1 MYTRQQIESILKQI
15 LQDTPV
21 KRVVLFG
28 SYAKNDATAESD
40 LDFVIDSG
48 GALHGLGFFGVLE
61 TIAQAFCVPVDVIEL
76 SQIEAGSRIA
86 CEVAQT
92 GVTVYETESSTDS

>member
-28 SYAKNDATAESD
+28 SYAKDNATEESD
-40 LDFVIDSG
+40 LDFVIDSDG
-48 GALHGLGFFGVLE
+48 TLRGLDFFGVLE
-61 TIAQAFCVPVDVIEL
+61 TMAQAFHVPVDVIEL

-86 CEVAQT
+86 HEVEQT
-92 GVTVYETESSTDS
+92 GVIVYETENGADS